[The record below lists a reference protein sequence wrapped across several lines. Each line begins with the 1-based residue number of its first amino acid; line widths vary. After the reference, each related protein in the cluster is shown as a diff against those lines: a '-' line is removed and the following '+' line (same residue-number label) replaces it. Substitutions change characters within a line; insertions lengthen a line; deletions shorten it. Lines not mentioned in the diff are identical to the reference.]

1 MMSFWTFDDV
11 FEEDGPKREP
21 FDGGFG
27 LIAPYSIR
35 KPSFNAFAMLHELG
49 YQRLAND
56 SKNALVTRR
65 PEGTL
70 VVAVWNMT
78 DPPGAHQPGGPGTE
92 KHMQLRFENMPKDAA
107 VSITHL
113 DPAHGNTLAAYREMG
128 SPRYPTEAQIRDL
141 NKASRLSPPERTTLR
156 EGKIDVD
163 LPVNSL
169 VMLEVRP

>member
-1 MMSFWTFDDV
+1 MVD
-11 FEEDGPKREP
+11 
-21 FDGGFG
+21 
-27 LIAPYSIR
+27 L
-35 KPSFNAFAMLHELG
+35 LG
-49 YQRLAND
+49 AYQLG
-56 SKNALVTRR
+56 AL
-65 PEGTL
+65 GI
-70 VVAVWNMT
+70 
-78 DPPGAHQPGGPGTE
+78 E
-92 KHMQLRFENMPKDAA
+92 KYMQLSFENMPKDAE

-141 NKASRLSPPERTTLR
+141 NKASRLSPRERTTLR